1 MSKVIW
7 KRDKVIYKL
16 DENENPFVNNFF
28 TFYKNNVLLNEIF
41 IIRVIDETQIEI
53 YGKFSENIVLKA
65 NNINYNFS
73 LDEEKNAPA
82 KNISDDTELDL
93 DTFVL
98 DNKFS
103 IESSEEQIIIDN
115 LLNNLTLRLGP
126 SGLSLSDE
134 NLLDIKVEQYTNEIY
149 PDFPYKKYK
158 LKIKDKTHI
167 DRETNVIYVITILGK
182 KIIIKE
188 EPRYYWSNIKDLKEF
203 LKDTD
208 LVFNEK
214 TNERLKKM
222 IQEKSVYL
230 KRRFGLDKK
239 QIEDIEYFPLYK
251 RLVNLYCMSE
261 FLALKFINGIN
272 ADVGSPDG
280 GRANNLK
287 LGNFSTGIGGMNNSI
302 SSSDLVKNLIFDA
315 EKELYEA
322 LLKEP
327 GIAHKLE
334 RCEVGCAKSIFNKI
348 QRSFKDW

>member
-28 TFYKNNVLLNEIF
+28 TFYKNNILLNERF
-41 IIRVIDETQIEI
+41 IIRVIDEAQIEI
-53 YGKFSENIVLKA
+53 YGNFSENIVLKV
-65 NNINYNFS
+65 NNVNYNFS

-82 KNISDDTELDL
+82 KNINEVTELDL
-93 DTFVL
+93 DTFIL

-103 IESSEEQIIIDN
+103 IESSEEQIRIDN
-115 LLNNLTLRLGP
+115 LLNRLTLRLGP

-188 EPRYYWSNIKDLKEF
+188 EPRYYWSNIKDLREF

-239 QIEDIEYFPLYK
+239 QIEDKIDKLNKKYSDITKWYD
-251 RLVNLYCMSE
+251 R
-261 FLALKFINGIN
+261 
-272 ADVGSPDG
+272 VGSCRSYFIVDINDG
-280 GRANNLK
+280 SINQATEDFMYIDNERYK
-287 LGNFSTGIGGMNNSI
+287 LGNYFKSVDEAKKFLEDFKEFSLKWRIKNN
-302 SSSDLVKNLIFDA
+302 K
-315 EKELYEA
+315 K
-322 LLKEP
+322 
-327 GIAHKLE
+327 
-334 RCEVGCAKSIFNKI
+334 
-348 QRSFKDW
+348 